1 MKENWTLYSRFAV
14 GRRDTIVSR
23 HDTVVRAIETASRLW
38 RQGREPSNIAGPNGE
53 RTPRR
58 EIESAIAALY
68 KLEAQCETCN
78 RTDCNRL
85 QLAIEK
91 HGHLPWAEFLTAAAS
106 ECSRVSE
113 RN

>member
-53 RTPRR
+53 RIPRR

-68 KLEAQCETCN
+68 KLEARCETCN
-78 RTDCNRL
+78 RIDCNC
-85 QLAIEK
+85 QSACNIA
-91 HGHLPWAEFLTAAAS
+91 P
-106 ECSRVSE
+106 
-113 RN
+113 